1 MGICCPDPIR
11 AHQSDVPLADFVTGY
26 VKLRRQTWDS
36 NWTRAGLL
44 GQYMDTPAPNNNRC
58 AEECRQFA
66 RHIDMSST
74 LTRPHS
80 NRR

>member
-11 AHQSDVPLADFVTGY
+11 AHQSDVPLADFVTDY
-26 VKLRRQTWDS
+26 VKLRRQMRDS
-36 NWTRAGLL
+36 SWTRAGLL
-44 GQYMDTPAPNNNRC
+44 DEHMATPTPDNNRC
-58 AEECRQFA
+58 GEECRQFA
-66 RHIDMSST
+66 RHTDMSST